1 MEPNKPKLNQ
11 TPHLNSPRPQPSGGF
26 DPLGSRGQGPYTP
39 PPGASKPKSK
49 NKWLPIMAIAAV
61 LGAGAV
67 GTHYYTIEHNNPV
80 PLPTAAAQSQ
90 NVLTLTGADL
100 DQATTAAA
108 IAAIKA
114 SQNDNPLIANLTD
127 QQKQEIV
134 SGKRNFYK
142 LPIIPAQP
150 EGQAPSLGRPPDARS
165 GTTSHSDASA
175 KSVTPTAP
183 VASSARLAPPRAS
196 TAPETQIAQPAPIQ
210 PAIQKAGS
218 RDRVQL
224 SFNGFVYGT
233 YDASGPLTLDAPL
246 ASGDEWRVTCLELAP
261 GKSSVTVGIA
271 TVLNPV
277 QTTLSLG
284 QSSSWSI
291 TRSNPPA
298 VSIAD
303 IGSVTVPEPAPN
315 PDLASGTDPALASRK
330 QNSSQL
336 MKSMTPGVVPTLNC
350 EVRGEGAASQCH
362 DYEWFHTQASHG
374 NPVAEYGLGH
384 MYQYG
389 INVPQDTT
397 KAIYWYQRA
406 AERNYLDAKQRLA
419 ELGQ

>member
-1 MEPNKPKLNQ
+1 MEPNKPKPNQ
-11 TPHLNSPRPQPSGGF
+11 TPHLNSPGPQSKGGL
-26 DPLGSRGQGPYTP
+26 DSLGSRGQGPYTP
-39 PPGASKPKSK
+39 PPGATKPKSK
-49 NKWLPIMAIAAV
+49 SKWLPILAIAAV

-67 GTHYYTIEHNNPV
+67 GSHYYVGEHNNPAPV
-80 PLPTAAAQSQ
+80 PTAAVQSQ

-142 LPIIPAQP
+142 LPIIPTQA
-150 EGQAPSLGRPPDARS
+150 EGQAPSPAQPPAAGS
-165 GTTSHSDASA
+165 GSASNSGA
-175 KSVTPTAP
+175 SPKSGAP
-183 VASSARLAPPRAS
+183 AAPAASSAPLVPRRALTS
-196 TAPETQIAQPAPIQ
+196 TEPQLTQPALTQ
-210 PAIQKAGS
+210 PGSQKAGS
-218 RDRVQL
+218 RDRIQL
-224 SFNGFVYGT
+224 AFNGFVYGT

-284 QSSSWSI
+284 QSQSWSI
-291 TRSNPPA
+291 ARSEPPA

-303 IGSVTVPEPAPN
+303 AGRVTVPEPAP
-315 PDLASGTDPALASRK
+315 DSASGTGAALASRK
-330 QNSSQL
+330 LNASQL
-336 MKSMTPGVVPTLNC
+336 TKAMTPGVAPALNC
-350 EVRGEGAASQCH
+350 EVRGEGMASECH

-384 MYQYG
+384 MYEYG
-389 INVPQDTT
+389 INVSQDATT
-397 KAIYWYQRA
+397 AVYWYRQA
-406 AERNYLDAKQRLA
+406 AQRNYLDAKQRLA